1 MCVDTAYAF
10 TLLQEEW
17 VRKNMTVVGQRMFN
31 ELRGIPSI
39 RFEEVAPP
47 KKGICTSKSFGA
59 LITDKQE
66 IKKAVANHAA
76 RCAEKL
82 RRQQSCTAV
91 VQVFLETNQFRKED
105 RQYHKQL
112 TMQLPVA
119 TNSTNILICYAS
131 QAIDMLYKTGYN
143 FHKVGMYVTGI
154 VPQTEVQSA
163 IYSVENKA
171 RNKAV
176 MKALDGINGYMGR
189 DKVRFAAQGYSEKWK
204 LRMEHLSPCYTT
216 RLDHVIRIKD

>member
-1 MCVDTAYAF
+1 VGVYSLESKEKTEEVLKWCEIGEVWGIGPQYARKLRSMGVDTAYQF

-39 RFEEVAPP
+39 RFEEVASP

-66 IKKAVANHAA
+66 IKKAVASHAA

-82 RRQQSCTAV
+82 RRQQSCNSV
-91 VQVFLETNQFRKED
+91 VQVFHETNQFRKED

-119 TNSTNILICYAS
+119 TNSTNLLICYAS

-143 FHKVGMYVTGI
+143 FHK
-154 VPQTEVQSA
+154 A
-163 IYSVENKA
+163 A
-171 RNKAV
+171 
-176 MKALDGINGYMGR
+176 YMSR
-189 DKVRFAAQGYSEKWK
+189 VLCRRQGYKAPFIQ
-204 LRMEHLSPCYTT
+204 LRT
-216 RLDHVIRIKD
+216 RQETRRL